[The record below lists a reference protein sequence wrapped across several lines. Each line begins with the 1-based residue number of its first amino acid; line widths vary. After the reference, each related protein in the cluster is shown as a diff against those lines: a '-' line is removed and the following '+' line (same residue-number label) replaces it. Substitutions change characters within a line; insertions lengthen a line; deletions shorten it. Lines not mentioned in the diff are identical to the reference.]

1 MKDGNIDVDGV
12 PGEVQDESTDQHAE
26 HELGLALALAEYVDL
41 QSNESLIDIET
52 FCRRF
57 PGIQDDLRHRIATLR
72 EMDVLTKE
80 TTTDDSDPV
89 VEPFVEKLSG
99 HRIIGEIGS
108 GGMGRVFLAVDERL
122 GRRVAIKTLK
132 PQYTND
138 PALRARFMDEA
149 RAMAKLSHPNIVQ
162 IYDLGGPDEI
172 PHFVMEYLE
181 GRPLTEVAVSL
192 PLLQRVE
199 LVQKVVLAVE
209 FLHQH
214 NLLHRDLK
222 PANILVGADLDPK
235 LLDFGL
241 ALQVGDLEN
250 RRTNFGAIIGTP
262 DYLSPEQ
269 TRSDSI
275 LDPRSDVFSL
285 GTILYKVLTNS
296 HPFHGESTQELIS
309 AIRQQDPVL
318 PRRLNTSLPR
328 ALQNICLK
336 ALEKNAKDRYS
347 SAREMAN
354 DIERFLAGEEVLA
367 MPTSYSL
374 LITDSIDRHLREL
387 DGWNADQIISDS
399 EHDSLRKAYSRLKE
413 PDDAWIMQ
421 TRRLSFS
428 QVSLYLGAWLLVIGA
443 GLIFLFQIPALTGSP
458 SVLVVSA
465 AAASTAFL
473 GIRTWKQGH
482 FRYAI
487 AFLLAFCLLLP
498 VALLVTM
505 GEGKIFTGF
514 TRGRQDLELFSK
526 LEAFKVCTNLQI
538 WWSLLVSLPVY
549 VWLRQFT
556 RSSVFS
562 LVFAVISALFSQ
574 ATLLRLGMLDW
585 VKNDPGKT
593 YLYLIPIALIFF
605 AIAMVLERAGSS
617 DDSRY
622 FYPVA
627 IAFTFL
633 ALSGVA
639 VYHDPYAKWLLSAAP
654 WTRGQIEYLFI
665 INAGIYWGLQYIF
678 ERFNSSQMRMV
689 SKSFRF
695 VIPGHVMTSMLLLG
709 LAASDLWNQSPGK
722 TSMRNEA
729 RIFEVLLPI
738 VACAFVFGS
747 IPKQMKNFFAS
758 GLLFLAIGVVRL
770 QHDWLRDR
778 ASWSL
783 SLLFVGIILML
794 GATQYLAFRV
804 AITRRIKRR
813 A

>member
-1 MKDGNIDVDGV
+1 MKERSRGGDRVSGDL
-12 PGEVQDESTDQHAE
+12 QDKSPDRSAE
-26 HELGLALALAEYVDL
+26 KELSLALALAEYVDL
-41 QSNESLIDIET
+41 LSNETQIDIES
-52 FCRRF
+52 FCNQH
-57 PGIQDDLRHRIATLR
+57 PGLQVDLRRRIATLR
-72 EMDVLTKE
+72 EMDVLTE
-80 TTTDDSDPV
+80 ASTASVPDPAI
-89 VEPFVEKLSG
+89 ELSVEKLSG

-162 IYDLGGPDEI
+162 IYDLGEPHEL

-181 GRPLTEVAVSL
+181 GRPLTEVAASL
-192 PLLQRVE
+192 PLRQKVE

-241 ALQVGDLEN
+241 ALQVADLKN
-250 RRTNFGAIIGTP
+250 RRTDFGAIVGTP

-269 TRSDSI
+269 TRGDTS

-296 HPFHGESTQELIS
+296 LPFQGESAIELIS
-309 AIRQQDPVL
+309 AIRDQEPVM

-336 ALEKNAKDRYS
+336 ALEKNSKDRYS

-354 DIERFLAGEEVLA
+354 DIERYLAGEEVLA
-367 MPTSYSL
+367 MPTSYSR
-374 LITDSIDRHLREL
+374 LITDSIDQHLREL
-387 DGWNADQIISDS
+387 DGWNADQIISDA
-399 EHDSLRKAYSRLKE
+399 EHDSLRKAYGRLTE

-421 TRRLSFS
+421 ARRLSLS

-443 GLIFLFQIPALTGSP
+443 SLVFLFLITGLTGARSI
-458 SVLVVSA
+458 LVVTA
-465 AAASTAFL
+465 AAGCTAFL
-473 GIRTWKQGH
+473 GIRSWNAGH
-482 FRYAI
+482 YRYAI

-505 GEGKIFTGF
+505 WEAKLLTGF
-514 TRGRQDLELFSK
+514 TRGREDLELFFR
-526 LEAFKVCTNLQI
+526 LEAFKKCTNLQI
-538 WWSLLVSLPVY
+538 WWSLLISLPVY

-562 LVFAVISALFSQ
+562 LVFAVILALFSLT
-574 ATLLRLGMLDW
+574 TLLRLGMLDW
-585 VKNDPGKT
+585 VDHDPGKT
-593 YLYLIPIALIFF
+593 YLHLIPIALIFF
-605 AIAMVLERAGSS
+605 AIAIVLERMGSS

-627 IAFTFL
+627 IAFTFI
-633 ALSGVA
+633 ALTGVA
-639 VYHDPYAKWLLSAAP
+639 ADHDPYAKWLLSVAP

-665 INAGIYWGLQYIF
+665 INAGIYWGLQQIC
-678 ERFNSSQMRMV
+678 ERFNTSQMRMV
-689 SKSFRF
+689 ARTFRF
-695 VIPGHVMTSMLLLG
+695 VIPGHVMTSILLLG
-709 LAASDLWNQSPGK
+709 LAASDLWNQSPDK
-722 TSMRNEA
+722 IAMRHEA

-738 VACAFVFGS
+738 VACAFVYGS
-747 IPKQMKNFFAS
+747 IPKQMKNFFAT

-770 QHDWLRDR
+770 QHDWLNNR
-778 ASWSL
+778 ASWPL
-783 SLLFVGIILML
+783 SLILIGIVLML
-794 GATQYLAFRV
+794 GATQYLAFRL
-804 AITRRIKRR
+804 AFSRGIKRKV
-813 A
+813 